1 MKRIRK
7 DRKVEEV
14 TQEKYIKSEEVE
26 EEKKINQNM
35 KQKAIT
41 EEAIKQFRLQDD
53 DRWPI
58 LCTLLITMLCK

>member
-26 EEKKINQNM
+26 EEKKIN
-35 KQKAIT
+35 
-41 EEAIKQFRLQDD
+41 
-53 DRWPI
+53 
-58 LCTLLITMLCK
+58 